1 MSRFEV
7 EPAQLGAGS
16 SRAAVLA
23 SALADVRGRL
33 ATAAAAASAA
43 GQPAA
48 EAAIG
53 EACGGL
59 DGAVEGLRQ
68 RAAGL
73 GANLDGAATA
83 YTTTDRAA
91 MPGRRG

>member
-7 EPAQLGAGS
+7 APAQLGTGS

-23 SALADVRGRL
+23 SGLADLRGRL
-33 ATAAAAASAA
+33 AAAASAASAA

-48 EAAIG
+48 EAAMG
-53 EACGGL
+53 EACNGI
-59 DGAVEGLRQ
+59 DSAVEGLRQ

-73 GANLDGAATA
+73 GANLDGAAAA

-91 MPGRRG
+91 MPGSGG

>member
-23 SALADVRGRL
+23 SGLADVRGRL
-33 ATAAAAASAA
+33 AIAAAASAA
-43 GQPAA
+43 GHPAA

-53 EACGGL
+53 EACGDV

-68 RAAGL
+68 RAARL

-91 MPGRRG
+91 MPGRGG